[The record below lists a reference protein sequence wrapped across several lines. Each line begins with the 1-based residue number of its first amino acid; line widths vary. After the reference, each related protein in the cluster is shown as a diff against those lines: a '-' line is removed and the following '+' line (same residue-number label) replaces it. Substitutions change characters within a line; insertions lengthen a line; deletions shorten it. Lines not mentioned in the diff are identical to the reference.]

1 MNELSDDIA
10 EELARGYDDPLR
22 FVLWAFPWGESPE
35 LSIVPLPEPWASKY
49 PGSKF
54 GPDKWA
60 CEVLDEIGQQVRAN
74 GFDGI
79 HAVKP
84 IRLAVASG
92 HGIGKGHVLTELID
106 TPQGVKRFGD
116 LREGD
121 FVFSADGSPT
131 RVLGIPYRGIRP
143 CYKVTFDD
151 GSSTVVSREHLWTV
165 RGRQERRTGSPEWRT
180 LETHELLEKGVK
192 RANGKAMARQW
203 EIPRQGAAQ
212 FPEADLPL
220 DPYLVGLL
228 IGNGSLTHG
237 TPSLSISSPE
247 VFHYL
252 DDIVALDECRVQYNA
267 NYVMVSIPGILPAAK
282 EAGLFGK
289 KSHEKSI
296 PDTYKFSSVE
306 QRAELFR
313 GLVDSDGEVTKEGS
327 LCYSTTSATL
337 AEDIVWL
344 ARSLGGKARVQPTTK
359 QAFYY
364 APSGERVK
372 GRPCH
377 RVTLTMPREFVCG
390 RYKERVER
398 IKPTIEERYLT
409 RWIDSIEYVGDL
421 DTMCI
426 AVEADDG
433 LYQANDFIVTHNSFL
448 TACLVI
454 WILATRPN
462 CKGVV
467 TANTASQLKTKTF
480 AEISKWLK
488 RSIISDM
495 FEIKAESIEAKEAPE
510 AWRVDAQTCKEENS
524 ESFAG
529 QHAASSTSFYIFDEA
544 SAVPDVI
551 WEVAEGGLTDGEP
564 MMFVFGNPTRNT
576 GRFRECFGKRKNV
589 WSTRQIDS
597 RSVFITNKE
606 QMEEWRKEYG
616 EDSDFF
622 KVRVKGEFPSQSD
635 KQFIPSDLVLEAARR
650 DMPHNGATCAI
661 IGVDVARFGDD
672 DSVIYTRIGRG
683 WLPIKRFKGLST
695 TQLVAKV
702 KQHFDEVRAL
712 GFPRDRIYINVDEG
726 GVGGGP
732 KDQLRD
738 DGYPVRGIQFGA
750 GADDPKTYARL
761 REEMW
766 GRMKLWLMDG
776 GTIPNDQGLID
787 DLTAP
792 EYDILPGGQIK
803 LESKKDMKKR
813 GMPSPDS
820 ADALAL
826 TFAYRIEEYI
836 PLAELEYRNR
846 RSGRRD
852 YDPFACLK

>member
-92 HGIGKGHVLTELID
+92 HGIGK
-106 TPQGVKRFGD
+106 
-116 LREGD
+116 
-121 FVFSADGSPT
+121 
-131 RVLGIPYRGIRP
+131 
-143 CYKVTFDD
+143 
-151 GSSTVVSREHLWTV
+151 
-165 RGRQERRTGSPEWRT
+165 
-180 LETHELLEKGVK
+180 
-192 RANGKAMARQW
+192 
-203 EIPRQGAAQ
+203 
-212 FPEADLPL
+212 
-220 DPYLVGLL
+220 
-228 IGNGSLTHG
+228 
-237 TPSLSISSPE
+237 
-247 VFHYL
+247 
-252 DDIVALDECRVQYNA
+252 
-267 NYVMVSIPGILPAAK
+267 
-282 EAGLFGK
+282 
-289 KSHEKSI
+289 
-296 PDTYKFSSVE
+296 
-306 QRAELFR
+306 
-313 GLVDSDGEVTKEGS
+313 
-327 LCYSTTSATL
+327 
-337 AEDIVWL
+337 
-344 ARSLGGKARVQPTTK
+344 
-359 QAFYY
+359 
-364 APSGERVK
+364 
-372 GRPCH
+372 
-377 RVTLTMPREFVCG
+377 
-390 RYKERVER
+390 
-398 IKPTIEERYLT
+398 
-409 RWIDSIEYVGDL
+409 
-421 DTMCI
+421 
-426 AVEADDG
+426 
-433 LYQANDFIVTHNSFL
+433 SFL

-467 TANTASQLKTKTF
+467 TANTAAQLKTKTF
-480 AEISKWLK
+480 AEISKWLR
-488 RSIISDM
+488 RSIVADM

-510 AWRVDAQTCKEENS
+510 SWRVDAQTCKEENS

-529 QHAASSTSFYIFDEA
+529 QHSASSTSFYVMDEA

-635 KQFIPSDLVLEAARR
+635 KQFIPSGLVVEAARR

-702 KQHFDEVRAL
+702 KRHFDEVRAL

>member
-92 HGIGKGHVLTELID
+92 HGVGKALSVD
-106 TPQGVKRFGD
+106 TAVPTPVGVRKWGD
-116 LREGD
+116 IREGD
-121 FVFSADGSPT
+121 LLWGPDGKPT
-131 RVLGIPYRGIRP
+131 RVIAVPYRGVRP
-143 CYKVTFDD
+143 CYRVEFDD
-151 GSSTVVSREHLWTV
+151 GTSAIASGEHLWTV
-165 RGRQERRTGSPEWRT
+165 QSIRQRAKRGTNTQT
-180 LETHELLEKGVK
+180 LSTEELLRRGLYEGKTSL
-192 RANGKAMARQW
+192 RARWSLPEIKPVEYPERELPIHPYVMGSWLGDGTVGQCWITTDEPEAVERWKALGYEIHDIAAAGKATVYQ
-203 EIPRQGAAQ
+203 
-212 FPEADLPL
+212 
-220 DPYLVGLL
+220 LL
-228 IGNGSLTHG
+228 KCRKEFIATG
-237 TPSLSISSPE
+237 
-247 VFHYL
+247 VF
-252 DDIVALDECRVQYNA
+252 
-267 NYVMVSIPGILPAAK
+267 
-282 EAGLFGK
+282 FK
-289 KSHEKSI
+289 KSTERFI
-296 PDTYKFSSVE
+296 PTEYLEASVE
-306 QRAELFR
+306 QRLELLR
-313 GLVDSDGEVTKEGS
+313 GLLDTDGSASGGS
-327 LCYSTTSATL
+327 ITYSTTSERL
-337 AEDIVWL
+337 IDGLCQLV
-344 ARSLGGKARVQPTTK
+344 RSLGGRTRKRKYDAVVEPPCGGGEHAVTYWRCHLMLPPGTFYMYAKRKADKVVQDPHWYRIRRFIK
-359 QAFYY
+359 SIE
-364 APSGERVK
+364 PVGERE
-372 GRPCH
+372 CMC
-377 RVTLTMPREFVCG
+377 VTVDRE
-390 RYKERVER
+390 
-398 IKPTIEERYLT
+398 
-409 RWIDSIEYVGDL
+409 
-421 DTMCI
+421 
-426 AVEADDG
+426 DG
-433 LYQANDFIVTHNSFL
+433 LFLANDFIVTHNSAL
-448 TACLVI
+448 TAWLVC
-454 WILATRPN
+454 WILATRPHS
-462 CKGVV
+462 KGVV
-467 TANTASQLKTKTF
+467 TANTAGQLETKTF
-480 AEISKWLK
+480 SEICKWLK
-488 RSIISDM
+488 RSLVADM
-495 FEIKAESIEAKEAPE
+495 FEVSAASVKSKESSES
-510 AWRVDAQTCKEENS
+510 WRVDAQTCREENS

-529 QHAASSTSFYIFDEA
+529 QHSASSTSFYLMDEA
-544 SAVPDVI
+544 SAVPDAI
-551 WEVAEGGLTDGEP
+551 WEVCEGGLTDGEP

-576 GRFRECFGKRKNV
+576 GRFRECFGRRKGSWTTVNL
-589 WSTRQIDS
+589 DS
-597 RSVFITNKE
+597 RDAFITNKK
-606 QMEEWRKEYG
+606 QIEEWRKEYG

-635 KQFIPSDLVLEAARR
+635 KQFIPSGLVMEAARR

-702 KQHFDEVRAL
+702 KRHFDEVRAL

-813 GMPSPDS
+813 GLPSPDS

-826 TFAYRIEEYI
+826 TFAYKIEEYI

>member
-92 HGIGKGHVLTELID
+92 HGIGK
-106 TPQGVKRFGD
+106 
-116 LREGD
+116 
-121 FVFSADGSPT
+121 
-131 RVLGIPYRGIRP
+131 
-143 CYKVTFDD
+143 
-151 GSSTVVSREHLWTV
+151 
-165 RGRQERRTGSPEWRT
+165 
-180 LETHELLEKGVK
+180 
-192 RANGKAMARQW
+192 
-203 EIPRQGAAQ
+203 
-212 FPEADLPL
+212 
-220 DPYLVGLL
+220 
-228 IGNGSLTHG
+228 
-237 TPSLSISSPE
+237 
-247 VFHYL
+247 
-252 DDIVALDECRVQYNA
+252 
-267 NYVMVSIPGILPAAK
+267 
-282 EAGLFGK
+282 
-289 KSHEKSI
+289 
-296 PDTYKFSSVE
+296 
-306 QRAELFR
+306 
-313 GLVDSDGEVTKEGS
+313 
-327 LCYSTTSATL
+327 
-337 AEDIVWL
+337 
-344 ARSLGGKARVQPTTK
+344 
-359 QAFYY
+359 
-364 APSGERVK
+364 
-372 GRPCH
+372 
-377 RVTLTMPREFVCG
+377 
-390 RYKERVER
+390 
-398 IKPTIEERYLT
+398 
-409 RWIDSIEYVGDL
+409 
-421 DTMCI
+421 
-426 AVEADDG
+426 
-433 LYQANDFIVTHNSFL
+433 SFL

-467 TANTASQLKTKTF
+467 TANTAAQLKTKTF
-480 AEISKWLK
+480 AEISKWLR
-488 RSIISDM
+488 RSIVADM

-510 AWRVDAQTCKEENS
+510 SWRVDAQTCKEENS

-529 QHAASSTSFYIFDEA
+529 QHSASSTSFYVMDEA

-635 KQFIPSDLVLEAARR
+635 KQFIPSGLVMEAARR

-826 TFAYRIEEYI
+826 TFAYKIEEYI
-836 PLAELEYRNR
+836 PLAELAYRNCK
-846 RSGRRD
+846 SGRRD